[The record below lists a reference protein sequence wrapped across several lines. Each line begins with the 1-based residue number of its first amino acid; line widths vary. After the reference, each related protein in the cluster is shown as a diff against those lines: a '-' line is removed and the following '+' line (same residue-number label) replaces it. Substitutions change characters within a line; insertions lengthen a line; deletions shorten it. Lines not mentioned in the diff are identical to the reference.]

1 LNLKWITE
9 DEQQVYDRIVYGGE
23 DIRLMR
29 ASLDGDEIAV
39 IVDYADTTSKDGEE
53 RHKISAEPLAILI
66 SEAIFNRISPPS
78 DPVEAMKKDTPRG
91 N

>member
-1 LNLKWITE
+1 MNPKRITE

-29 ASLDGDEIAV
+29 ASLNGDEIAV
-39 IVDYADTTSKDGEE
+39 IVDYADTKSKDGEE
-53 RHKISAEPLAILI
+53 RHKISAEPLAILVN
-66 SEAIFNRISPPS
+66 EEIFNQIIPPE
-78 DPVEAMKKDTPRG
+78 DPVAAMQQEKTRG